1 MWNNSKSDKT
11 MGYTKSKELFDIPE
25 PAPNPAQL
33 PIIQPMQE
41 VPVKKDETEVLSEAR
56 MRVIFGQDEP
66 VIVKWLCTQ
75 LGVDSSEA
83 KKMIKDIKSNL
94 DYEFAMYISTATQDN
109 IMILKTMLTAA
120 LEKKDFRNA
129 TDILTKLD
137 NLTDRYMER
146 QGLIEHKENQAE
158 DSSKA
163 IEIQFT

>member
-11 MGYTKSKELFDIPE
+11 IGYTKSKELFDIPD
-25 PAPNPAQL
+25 PAPMPA
-33 PIIQPMQE
+33 PVIQPMQE

-75 LGVDSSEA
+75 LGVDSTEA
-83 KKMIKDIKSNL
+83 KKMIKDIKSNI
-94 DYEFAMYISTATQDN
+94 DYEFTMYISTATQDN

-129 TDILTKLD
+129 TDILSKLD
-137 NLTDRYMER
+137 SLTDRYMER
-146 QGLIEHKENQAE
+146 QGLVEHKENQAE
-158 DSSKA
+158 DNSKA

>member
-1 MWNNSKSDKT
+1 MWNNSKTDKT
-11 MGYTKSKELFDIPE
+11 MGYTNSKELFDIPE
-25 PAPNPAQL
+25 PAPMPVQL
-33 PIIQPMQE
+33 IQPINE
-41 VPVKKDETEVLSEAR
+41 VPVKKDETEILSEAR

-66 VIVKWLCTQ
+66 IIVKWLCTQ
-75 LGVDSSEA
+75 LNVDSSEA
-83 KKMIKDIKSNL
+83 KKMIKDIKSNI
-94 DYEFAMYISTATQDN
+94 DYEFRMYISTATQDN

-158 DSSKA
+158 DNSKA

>member
-1 MWNNSKSDKT
+1 MWNNRKESNT
-11 MGYTKSKELFDIPE
+11 VGYMPSHELFTIPD
-25 PAPNPAQL
+25 PAPVTAPL
-33 PIIQPMQE
+33 PVMQPSAE
-41 VPVKKDETEVLSEAR
+41 VPAKKDETEVLSEAR

-75 LGVDSSEA
+75 LGVDSTEA

-94 DYEFAMYISTATQDN
+94 DYEFTMYISTATQDN

-146 QGLIEHKENQAE
+146 QGLVEHKENQAE
-158 DSSKA
+158 DNSKA

>member
-11 MGYTKSKELFDIPE
+11 IGYTKSKELFDIPD
-25 PAPNPAQL
+25 PAPNTIPMPA
-33 PIIQPMQE
+33 IQPMQE

-66 VIVKWLCTQ
+66 VIVKWLCAQ
-75 LGVDSSEA
+75 LGVDSAEA

-158 DSSKA
+158 DNSKA

>member
-1 MWNNSKSDKT
+1 MWNNRKESNT
-11 MGYTKSKELFDIPE
+11 AGYTPSYELFTVPD
-25 PAPNPAQL
+25 PATAPLPA
-33 PIIQPMQE
+33 IQPQE
-41 VPVKKDETEVLSEAR
+41 VPAKKDETDILSEAR

-66 VIVKWLCTQ
+66 VIVKWLCAQ
-75 LGVDSSEA
+75 LNVDSSEA
-83 KKMIKDIKSNL
+83 KRMIKDIKSNL
-94 DYEFAMYISTATQDN
+94 DYEFRMYISTATQDN

-158 DSSKA
+158 DNSKA

>member
-1 MWNNSKSDKT
+1 MWSNSKIDKT
-11 MGYTKSKELFDIPE
+11 MGYTKSNELFDIPE
-25 PAPNPAQL
+25 PAPMPAL
-33 PIIQPMQE
+33 IQPIHE
-41 VPVKKDETEVLSEAR
+41 VPVKKDETDILSEAR

-66 VIVKWLCTQ
+66 IIVKWLCAQ
-75 LGVDSSEA
+75 LSVDSSEA

-94 DYEFAMYISTATQDN
+94 DYEFRMYISTATQDN

-158 DSSKA
+158 DNSKA

>member
-1 MWNNSKSDKT
+1 MWNNKKT
-11 MGYTKSKELFDIPE
+11 NNTVCTPSHELFTVPD
-25 PAPNPAQL
+25 PAPAPL
-33 PIIQPMQE
+33 PVKQPQE
-41 VPVKKDETEVLSEAR
+41 VPAKKDETDILSEAR

-66 VIVKWLCTQ
+66 VTVKWLCAQ
-75 LGVDSSEA
+75 LNVDSSEA
-83 KKMIKDIKSNL
+83 KRMIKDIKSNL
-94 DYEFAMYISTATQDN
+94 DYEFRMYISTATQDN

-146 QGLIEHKENQAE
+146 QGLNEHKENQAE
-158 DSSKA
+158 DNSKA